1 MTKGRGHVPLR
12 PRPLPLPAPSAG
24 RWACLRG
31 GVASPP
37 RPGARR
43 RRRAGGSPGRRP
55 LPACPGGAAQRAARG
70 STRGGNEELEEVASL
85 DLRFLLVPA
94 LLGSLVLKQS
104 PSKARLEQLGRA
116 RALFLRFLRQCKAYG
131 LLGPRQR
138 LPREEGEGEAEEQE
152 EGEGEHGR
160 PSSSSASDQA
170 TLLDMATL
178 RREKIDR
185 YKAKKDL
192 EAQLEVLRPA
202 VEEGRAE
209 EEQVRH
215 FYLLQIQRWV
225 AISLEEVEAI
235 DREKALL
242 DRRGGLKQGPS
253 PEPPGRHQRP
263 PAMKPFILTRDAAQA
278 KVFGAGYP
286 SLATM
291 TVDDWYEQHQRH
303 GVLPDQGR
311 KQRPSVVP
319 EEDPQQ
325 EEEEKEEEEE
335 GEEEEEEA
343 LRKARQWDDWK
354 DSHPRGYG
362 NRKNMG

>member
-1 MTKGRGHVPLR
+1 MA
-12 PRPLPLPAPSAG
+12 APEEDPD
-24 RWACLRG
+24 
-31 GVASPP
+31 PP
-37 RPGARR
+37 RLSELLERGWRLAEEAEAGAE
-43 RRRAGGSPGRRP
+43 G
-55 LPACPGGAAQRAARG
+55 PAELQRKVQAALALLEQAQRGVEALQLF
-70 STRGGNEELEEVASL
+70 SGNEELEEVASL

-104 PSKARLEQLGRA
+104 PSRARLEQLGRA

-138 LPREEGEGEAEEQE
+138 LPLHEEEGEEEEEEAEQ
-152 EGEGEHGR
+152 EGEGGEQR
-160 PSSSSASDQA
+160 RPPSSSSSGQA
-170 TLLDMATL
+170 ALLDMAAH

-192 EAQLEVLRPA
+192 EAQLEALRPA

-209 EEQVRH
+209 EEALRH
-215 FYLLQIQRWV
+215 FYLLQIQKWV
-225 AISLEEVEAI
+225 AVALEEVEGI
-235 DREKALL
+235 DRERALL
-242 DRRGGLKQGPS
+242 ERRGAMMQGPS
-253 PEPPGRHQRP
+253 PEPPSHRQRP
-263 PAMKPFILTRDAAQA
+263 PVMKPFILTRDAAQA

-291 TVDDWYEQHQRH
+291 TVDDWYEQHRRH
-303 GVLPDQGR
+303 GLLPDQGH

-319 EEDPQQ
+319 EEDSQQQ
-325 EEEEKEEEEE
+325 EEEKKEEEEGE
-335 GEEEEEEA
+335 EEEEEEEA